1 MQYGNRL
8 TPAEEEKLFRE
19 YCRQLGPVDRVYIL
33 HTGKNKLTCAKD
45 KPPPLPLPIKTRIR
59 NYFVGIRQNPVFVFF
74 SAIGKGIYFI
84 LALQL
89 LLLLPVV
96 INKCSVRP
104 PLY

>member
-1 MQYGNRL
+1 MQNGNRL

-19 YCRQLGPVDRVYIL
+19 YCRKLGPVDRVYIL
-33 HTGKNKLTCAKD
+33 HTGKNKLTFAKE
-45 KPPPLPLPIKTRIR
+45 KPPKKLPIRGRIR
-59 NYFVGIRQNPVFVFF
+59 NFFAEIRQKPVFVFF

-104 PLY
+104 PLH

>member
-1 MQYGNRL
+1 MRHRNRL
-8 TPAEEEKLFRE
+8 TPAEEARLFRE

-33 HTGKNKLTCAKD
+33 HTGKNKLTFAKE
-45 KPPPLPLPIKTRIR
+45 KPPQKPLPIRMRIR
-59 NYFVGIRQNPVFVFF
+59 NFFIGIQKNPVFVFC

-89 LLLLPVV
+89 LLLLPVI
-96 INKCSVRP
+96 INNCSVRP